1 MAAAAAATVAVA
13 MELDAAAGD
22 GGERGIVH
30 SSVHGCA
37 PELANR
43 AAKAKAVATWPDAD
57 VTPLLRVAA
66 P

>member
-30 SSVHGCA
+30 SSVHGC
-37 PELANR
+37 R
-43 AAKAKAVATWPDAD
+43 D
-57 VTPLLRVAA
+57 VAA
-66 P
+66 